1 MKNNYY
7 QWRINYVINRHTQFK
22 EWLLANDADIYA
34 IECLQ
39 QGEAFK
45 FRMTGGVGILYKTGK
60 CNPFFNKIANSFKI
74 ETKDVRN

>member
-1 MKNNYY
+1 M
-7 QWRINYVINRHTQFK
+7 INRQSQFK

-45 FRMTGGVGILYKTGK
+45 FRMNGGIGILYKTGR
-60 CNPFFNKIANSFKI
+60 CNPFFNRMASIFKR
-74 ETKDVRN
+74 ESKGDK